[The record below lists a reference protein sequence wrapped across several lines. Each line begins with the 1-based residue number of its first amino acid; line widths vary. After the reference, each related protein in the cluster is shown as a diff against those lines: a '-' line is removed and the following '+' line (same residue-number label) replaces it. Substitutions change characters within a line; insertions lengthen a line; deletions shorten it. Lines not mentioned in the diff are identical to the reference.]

1 MNKITITG
9 KTPMDTDDRKTLLQK
24 LQNTVPT
31 DELSFLVEISELKG
45 AIAKMKRNKKILL
58 SYL

>member
-1 MNKITITG
+1 
-9 KTPMDTDDRKTLLQK
+9 MDTDDRKTLLQK